1 MPNADAPKLHLA
13 ESVEFEKVDARITA
27 LERLLDQKFESSEK
41 AVSLA
46 LAANSERLGHLDRV
60 RETLTDTTNRMITRV
75 EALNVLEANAK
86 KIDSEVDELRKRVEE
101 GTRPNYPFIIGI
113 LSTAATLMTGLWL
126 IVGLKIDNTVAPTE
140 IRMAAMSSRIDSVSA
155 ADAGLSERLAELRVD
170 TTQLKAGEIEIET
183 QFCASDIVRNMLHA
197 NELRVQSILWK
208 KSFGDTMP
216 TDNAFYPQIC
226 NRPPNTTNTAGR

>member
-1 MPNADAPKLHLA
+1 MPDVESPKLPFA
-13 ESVEFEKVDARITA
+13 ESVEFERVDARITA
-27 LERLLDQKFESSEK
+27 LERFYDQKFEASEK
-41 AVSLA
+41 AVHLA
-46 LAANSERLGHLDRV
+46 LQGNNERLDHMNKF

-86 KIDSEVDELRKRVEE
+86 KIDAEVDELRKRVED

-140 IRMAAMSSRIDSVSA
+140 IRMAAMSTRIDAQAATSA
-155 ADAGLSERLAELRVD
+155 GISDRLAELRVD

-197 NELRVQSILWK
+197 DDLRNQSMLWRK
-208 KSFGDTMP
+208 AFGDSLP

-226 NRPPNTTNTAGR
+226 NRPLNATNANK